1 MASRGMIVRMLPQ
14 PTGLRGR
21 ALLLAY
27 RAGVDA
33 AIDELDRLGLIDT
46 SALGVIGFSAMGNVV
61 QDLITFSRHRFAA
74 ATIADSWAFSL
85 FGYVTYGSMDEAEG
99 FMRSR
104 PWGSDLATWVE
115 RSEERRVGKECVS
128 TCRFGW
134 APDT

>member
-1 MASRGMIVRMLPQ
+1 
-14 PTGLRGR
+14 
-21 ALLLAY
+21 
-27 RAGVDA
+27 
-33 AIDELDRLGLIDT
+33 
-46 SALGVIGFSAMGNVV
+46 MGNVV

-115 RSEERRVGKECVS
+115 REPSLHTDKITAALSPEQYTPYVMPQLYIFTLILRPPK
-128 TCRFGW
+128 TT
-134 APDT
+134 APVLFP